1 MRAGRSL
8 LVNLSLSL
16 AVSVLLL
23 LGLEG
28 AGRLY
33 EWHYPPPDVAGYI
46 WDWQVEWQGDF
57 PIATGSR
64 RPFPVEALNGDGFR
78 DRWHSPEKA
87 DPEPRVICLGDS
99 VTFGAEIPA
108 DQAYPQ
114 VLERRLRSRGQW
126 VDVMNAG
133 MPGWS
138 TRQERIAYTRILRR
152 YRPDLVILGV
162 CLNDIP
168 ELQNNLSRPP
178 GWLGTLYRR
187 SSFVRA
193 VVGARGREIARVE
206 ELFRPGPSSR
216 NEHALSLFFDEVR
229 ALRRN
234 VEADGARL
242 WVLVFPF
249 RFQVV
254 ARPPVPIVQRSILDF
269 CGRAGLDCLDLLPA
283 LTPIGEAAFVD
294 YDHLSPRGVD
304 AAVDAVLQTG
314 LLARLGGGESDAPL
328 DPTSHTGGGA
338 EAPAT
343 LVARLR
349 SGPRPGVRLAALE
362 TLVARGG
369 SEVSL
374 ALLDRLA
381 DRNQAVRWRAAQAL
395 ADLPLGAAAVSDLT
409 RALTSHDAY
418 VRRFAVWKLGEIG
431 PDALPALDD
440 LVALL
445 RSDPSGE
452 ACGAALALGRLG
464 DVEALPALVADLR
477 SSSSDRRVEAA
488 QGLGLLGRPAVT
500 AVPQLIAALDD
511 PDAALRAAA
520 VEALG
525 EIQFVQPALRA
536 AVLRRVDDEDWHV
549 REQAA
554 RALGRP
560 HLAGPEAVRTLAG
573 ALGDPRF
580 EVRATAVSS
589 LAAPG
594 NAGAHA
600 VEALTRALSDGARP
614 VRARAAR
621 TLGALGRLARPASA
635 TLENVSRTDR
645 APQVRREA
653 SRALEAIGRDEP

>member
-1 MRAGRSL
+1 LRAVSSF

-33 EWHYPPPDVAGYI
+33 EWKFPPPDVAGYI

-114 VLERRLRSRGQW
+114 VLEGRLRSRGQW

-178 GWLGTLYRR
+178 GWLGSLYRR

-206 ELFRPGPSSR
+206 ELFHQGPSPR

-229 ALRRN
+229 ALRRD

-249 RFQVV
+249 RFQVA
-254 ARPPVPIVQRSILDF
+254 ARPPVPVVQRSILDF
-269 CGRAGLDCLDLLPA
+269 CGRAGLECLDLLPA

-294 YDHLSPRGVD
+294 YDHLSARGVD

-314 LLARLGGGESDAPL
+314 LLARFTGGDAHQASTPAGDAPGKAE
-328 DPTSHTGGGA
+328 PTTA
-338 EAPAT
+338 LE
-343 LVARLR
+343 ARLR
-349 SGPRPGVRLAALE
+349 SDPRPGVRLATLEALI
-362 TLVARGG
+362 AQRG
-369 SEVSL
+369 SETVP
-374 ALLDRLA
+374 ALLGRLA
-381 DRNQAVRWRAAQAL
+381 DGNQAVRWRAAQAL
-395 ADLPLGAAAVSDLT
+395 ADLPLGAPAVSQLI
-409 RALTSHDAY
+409 RALSFDDAY
-418 VRRFAVWKLGEIG
+418 VRSFAVWKLGEIG
-431 PDALPALDD
+431 HDALPAVDG

-445 RSDPSGE
+445 HDDRSAD
-452 ACGAALALGRLG
+452 AYGAAVALGRLG
-464 DVEALPALVADLR
+464 DVEALPALVAELR
-477 SSSSDRRVEAA
+477 GPSEERAVEAA
-488 QGLGLLGRPAVT
+488 QGLGLLGRPAIT

-511 PDAALRAAA
+511 DDASLRAAS

-525 EIQFVQPALRA
+525 RIEFVQPALRA
-536 AVLRRVDDEDWHV
+536 AVLRRIIDGDWRV
-549 REQAA
+549 RERAA
-554 RALGRP
+554 AALGRP
-560 HLAGPEAVRTLAG
+560 HLVGPDAVRALAG
-573 ALGDPRF
+573 ALDDPRL
-580 EVRATAVSS
+580 EVRSAAVGS

-594 NAGAHA
+594 NAGPEA
-600 VEALTRALSDGARP
+600 VEALTRALADAARP
-614 VRARAAR
+614 VRAGAAR
-621 TLGALGRLARPASA
+621 SLGTLGPLARSARTALEKASR
-635 TLENVSRTDR
+635 SDR
-645 APQVRREA
+645 APQVRRDA
-653 SRALEAIGRDEP
+653 SQALEAIARAEP